1 MLEYRNVIRE
11 VRDLLWQPETVN
23 TVIDQAYENIA
34 EFSPADIARWRGGP
48 AEAGSENIGSLENQ
62 IALMKSLAFT
72 EDLYMGNSLPGGR
85 AQWLSNLAIDPD
97 IPGKPTITRH
107 GNTLISSPFTDP
119 QGAGTFGKMQWRI
132 AEVSIPD
139 TGSPDR
145 QISSGDSW
153 SYFDSGTDPGPGWTA
168 IAFDDS
174 RWPIGETKIGYG
186 DEGELTRVTHG
197 HAAVQFRK
205 LITIDDPAQMEEF
218 QAGIVRDDGAVVYVN
233 GIEVWRNQMPGGPV
247 TFETLANAPASGAN
261 ERDFQPFTIPAIH
274 FAAGDNVIAVEVH
287 QHNRASDDMGF
298 NFQLDA
304 VPVTPDPVFE
314 WHASWTAEGTEASI
328 TPPAAATRPDQFYRA
343 RVRHQDT
350 SGRWGHWS
358 EPVEF
363 FAQQPDISDFTD
375 SLVISEIMYHP
386 IDPSPTEIA
395 AGFTDDDDFEFIE
408 IRNVGSKTIDLS
420 NVRFT
425 KGIDIDLSGSIKPGG
440 FILIASNLAA
450 FEMRYGPASADR

>member
-1 MLEYRNVIRE
+1 MA
-11 VRDLLWQPETVN
+11 QP
-23 TVIDQAYENIA
+23 DARRASNI
-34 EFSPADIARWRGGP
+34 
-48 AEAGSENIGSLENQ
+48 
-62 IALMKSLAFT
+62 
-72 EDLYMGNSLPGGR
+72 
-85 AQWLSNLAIDPD
+85 
-97 IPGKPTITRH
+97 
-107 GNTLISSPFTDP
+107 
-119 QGAGTFGKMQWRI
+119 
-132 AEVSIPD
+132 
-139 TGSPDR
+139 
-145 QISSGDSW
+145 
-153 SYFDSGTDPGPGWTA
+153 
-168 IAFDDS
+168 
-174 RWPIGETKIGYG
+174 
-186 DEGELTRVTHG
+186 
-197 HAAVQFRK
+197 
-205 LITIDDPAQMEEF
+205 
-218 QAGIVRDDGAVVYVN
+218 
-233 GIEVWRNQMPGGPV
+233 
-247 TFETLANAPASGAN
+247 ETLANAPASGAN

-450 FEMRYGPASADR
+450 FEMRYGPSADR